1 MSLQTQSKRAS
12 SEWHLPLSSQ
22 QRQGRA
28 LNAVASLI
36 RQTLRVPNI
45 YLKVG
50 WPKLDRKKLDLMAV
64 DRAGSGDVHVVFIH
78 LDPSVAISPAT
89 LSAIKKMPAHFMY
102 LATLFPA
109 LEIDPCHASYFSRD
123 GIGRVGIISIQEQE
137 DSSPRA
143 TVEQPP
149 ERFLMSQEV
158 KDKIL
163 QFTYKHRPD
172 FDVQI

>member
-1 MSLQTQSKRAS
+1 MSLQAQSKRAS
-12 SEWHLPLSSQ
+12 SEWYLPLSPQ

-28 LNAVASLI
+28 LNEVASLL
-36 RQTLRVPNI
+36 RRTLRVPNI

-78 LDPSVAISPAT
+78 PDPSAVVSPAT

-102 LATLFPA
+102 IATLSPT

-123 GIGRVGIISIQEQE
+123 GIGRVGIIDIQEQE
-137 DSSPRA
+137 DSSLIA
-143 TVEQPP
+143 KVIQPP
-149 ERFLMSQEV
+149 ERFLMSKEV
-158 KDKIL
+158 KDNIWR
-163 QFTYKHRPD
+163 FTDKYRPD
-172 FDVQI
+172 FDVKI

>member
-1 MSLQTQSKRAS
+1 MSLQAQSRRTS
-12 SEWHLPLSSQ
+12 SEWHIPLSSQ

-28 LNAVASLI
+28 LNAVASLL
-36 RQTLRVPNI
+36 RNTLRVPNI

-78 LDPSVAISPAT
+78 LDPSPAASTAT

-123 GIGRVGIISIQEQE
+123 GIGRVGIIGIHEQE
-137 DSSPRA
+137 DSSPTA
-143 TVEQPP
+143 TVLQPP
-149 ERFLMSQEV
+149 ERFLMPREV
-158 KDKIL
+158 MDNITR
-163 QFTYKHRPD
+163 FTFKHRPD
-172 FDVQI
+172 FDVKI